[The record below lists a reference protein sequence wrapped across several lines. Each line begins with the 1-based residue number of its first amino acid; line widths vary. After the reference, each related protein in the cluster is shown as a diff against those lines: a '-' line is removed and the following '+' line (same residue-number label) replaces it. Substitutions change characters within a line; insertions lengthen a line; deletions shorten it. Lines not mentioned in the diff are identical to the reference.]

1 MIHGRRSCPGD
12 LVGKSLVKW
21 EEMVRMRGK
30 KKLEKEKRRQHQV
43 GGKSSRVKKEQMEWG
58 IFIKRIN

>member
-1 MIHGRRSCPGD
+1 MGGD
-12 LVGKSLVKW
+12 G
-21 EEMVRMRGK
+21 EDEGK